1 MRKNKSRGKLN
12 NAGMTL
18 VEMIVSFAL
27 LGIFIVAASV
37 MISSIMN
44 VYYQAKGVS
53 YGMQINGMLVDKIAD
68 MLEDAEAQT
77 LLSDELVD
85 DSGSAAKGNLL
96 VSEHLIEFTDSTGS
110 HVNIGLKEQDGKNY
124 LAIHYYEVKTGDKV
138 SYYAVDWMF
147 DKAVYMGYYVKD
159 ISFAKAGDDYDSNV
173 IEVSITTASEKYGEY
188 TTKSYVHCYNMN
200 VNEDDDIVY
209 GLTEKK

>member
-1 MRKNKSRGKLN
+1 
-12 NAGMTL
+12 
-18 VEMIVSFAL
+18 
-27 LGIFIVAASV
+27 
-37 MISSIMN
+37 
-44 VYYQAKGVS
+44 
-53 YGMQINGMLVDKIAD
+53 
-68 MLEDAEAQT
+68 
-77 LLSDELVD
+77 
-85 DSGSAAKGNLL
+85 
-96 VSEHLIEFTDSTGS
+96 
-110 HVNIGLKEQDGKNY
+110 VNIGLKEQDGKNY